1 MNHPTHTDKKWREVI
16 TNKSNLWTL
25 NYKEIWDYR
34 DLLIIWM
41 RRDILS
47 IYKQTILGPI
57 WFVLQ
62 PVLTTIT
69 FVFIFSRIGKF
80 STTGLPPV
88 IFYLSGIIIWS
99 YFAEC
104 ITKTA
109 TFFKDSTPIFSK
121 VYFPRLIIPLSLVLT
136 NLVKFGIQ
144 VFLFIAVYVYYL
156 VTDHDIHPNSYLLL
170 IPVLIILI
178 AGLGLGSGIIISSLT
193 TKYKDFV
200 HLITFGVQLM
210 MFISPVLFPVDG
222 IADSGYK
229 KVILANP
236 VTGIIEAFRF
246 GFTGK
251 GYFSWQ
257 LLAYDAGC
265 MLALLLVGIV
275 VFNSVEKDFVDTI

>member
-1 MNHPTHTDKKWREVI
+1 MDHPTETDKKWREVI

-47 IYKQTILGPI
+47 IYKQTILGPV

-80 STTGLPPV
+80 STVGLPPV

-104 ITKTA
+104 VTKTA

-136 NLVKFGIQ
+136 NLVKFSIQ
-144 VFLFIAVYVYYL
+144 FLLFIAVYVYYL
-156 VTDHDIHPNSYLLL
+156 ATGNDMHPTIYLLL
-170 IPVLIILI
+170 VPALVFLI
-178 AGLGLGSGIIISSLT
+178 AGLGLGCGIIVSSLT

-210 MFISPVLFPVDG
+210 MFISPVLFPVSSIEDG
-222 IADSGYK
+222 NYK
-229 KVILANP
+229 KIILANP
-236 VTGIIEAFRF
+236 VTGIIEVFRY

-251 GYFSWQ
+251 GYFSWP

-265 MLALLLVGIV
+265 MLVLLLVGIII
-275 VFNSVEKDFVDTI
+275 FNSVEKDFVDTI

>member
-1 MNHPTHTDKKWREVI
+1 MDDTKQMDRKWKETI
-16 TNKSNLWTL
+16 TNKSNLWSL

-34 DLLIIWM
+34 DLLFIWM

-47 IYKQTILGPI
+47 IYKQTILGPV

-80 STTGLPPV
+80 STVGLPPV

-99 YFAEC
+99 YFSEC

-136 NLVKFGIQ
+136 NFVKFGIQ
-144 VFLFIAVYVYYL
+144 FLLFVAVYIYYL
-156 VTDHDIHPNSYLLL
+156 LIGNLIHPNLYLLL
-170 IPVLIILI
+170 FPFLLILI

-193 TKYKDFV
+193 TRYKDLV

-210 MFISPVLFPVDG
+210 MFVSPVLFPVDG
-222 IADSGYK
+222 IEDKNYK
-229 KVILANP
+229 KLILANP
-236 VTGIIEAFRF
+236 ITGIIEAFRY

-257 LLAYDAGC
+257 LLGYDACC
-265 MLALLLVGIV
+265 MMLLLFMGIV
-275 VFNSVEKDFVDTI
+275 IFNSVEKDFVDTI

>member
-80 STTGLPPV
+80 STIGLPPV

-144 VFLFIAVYVYYL
+144 FLLFIVVYLYYL
-156 VTDHDIHPNSYLLL
+156 ATTSYLHPNSYLLL
-170 IPVLIILI
+170 VPVLILLI

-193 TKYKDFV
+193 TKYKDLV

-210 MFISPVLFPVDG
+210 MFISPVLFPVNG
-222 IADSGYK
+222 IADPRFK
-229 KVILANP
+229 KIILANP

-265 MLALLLVGIV
+265 MLALLLIAIV

>member
-1 MNHPTHTDKKWREVI
+1 MNHSTQTERKWREVI

-69 FVFIFSRIGKF
+69 FVFIFSHKGNF

-88 IFYLSGIIIWS
+88 VFYLSGVILWS

-121 VYFPRLIIPLSLVLT
+121 VYFPRLIIPFSLVLT

-144 VFLFIAVYVYYL
+144 FLLFILVFVFYL
-156 VTDHDIHPNSYLLL
+156 TTTNLMHPNIYLLVIPLL
-170 IPVLIILI
+170 IFLI

-193 TKYKDFV
+193 TKYKDLV

-210 MFISPVLFPVDG
+210 MFVSPVLFPING
-222 IADSGYK
+222 IEDPNYK
-229 KVILANP
+229 KIILANP
-236 VTGIIEAFRF
+236 VTGIIEAFRY

-265 MLALLLVGIV
+265 MFTLLFVGIII
-275 VFNSVEKDFVDTI
+275 FNSVEKDFVDTI

>member
-88 IFYLSGIIIWS
+88 IFYLSGIVIWS

-144 VFLFIAVYVYYL
+144 FLLFIAVYVYYL
-156 VTDHDIHPNSYLLL
+156 VTGHDMHPNIYLPL

-200 HLITFGVQLM
+200 HLITFGVQLI
-210 MFISPVLFPVDG
+210 MFISPVLFPVEG

-257 LLAYDAGC
+257 LLTYDASC
-265 MLALLLVGIV
+265 MMILLLVGIL